1 MHARSKRQKVSIC
14 EVLADREVRTP
25 TPPPYRRY
33 LDLPHKPHVL
43 TSRTSRTQK
52 RMSQRNNQDIDEPIK
67 DIDPLLSSS
76 LSTSADSI
84 NQTTSTKHPNN
95 ASPSQMTAITAALS
109 YAISSIGIQVAL
121 KMTLTSMAFPSSLFV
136 ALAQCIFTVFGLF
149 VLYLLGY
156 VTFPAPSWS
165 NMMAVQP
172 LPLIQIFNV
181 ACGLI
186 GTKLISIPMFTVL
199 RRVSIPMTLLAE
211 VYILTM
217 PTTKSIV
224 ASVVLLMLGS
234 VIAAFNDLSFNFVGY
249 VSILIS
255 AVATTAYGT
264 SSKMLL
270 TGPKQRTKWEL
281 LFYNSLFAIPILS
294 VAIHYRGDGYSAVY
308 NYDQWYNLK
317 FLAMMT
323 VSVTMGFVLNF
334 AILWNTQTNGP
345 LSTTVMGSAKN
356 VLTTYLGILGL
367 GGDYIFTVTNFL
379 GLNISM
385 GGALLYSYVKFKA
398 KSPKSSNTKEK
409 KGDDV

>member
-1 MHARSKRQKVSIC
+1 
-14 EVLADREVRTP
+14 
-25 TPPPYRRY
+25 
-33 LDLPHKPHVL
+33 
-43 TSRTSRTQK
+43 
-52 RMSQRNNQDIDEPIK
+52 MSQRNNQDIDEPIK

-76 LSTSADSI
+76 LPTSADSI

-270 TGPKQRTKWEL
+270 TGPKQRTKWDL
-281 LFYNSLFAIPILS
+281 LCYNSWFAIPILS